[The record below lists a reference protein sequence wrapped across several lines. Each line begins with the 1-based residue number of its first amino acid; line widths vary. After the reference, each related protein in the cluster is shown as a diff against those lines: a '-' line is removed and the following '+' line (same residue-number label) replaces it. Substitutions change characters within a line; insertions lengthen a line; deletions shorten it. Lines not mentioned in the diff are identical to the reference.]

1 MVEDTTIELLW
12 VLRNWVDATE
22 LETLGAEADTTDCEP
37 ALLDDTEA
45 EFVR

>member
-1 MVEDTTIELLW
+1 MLRDW
-12 VLRNWVDATE
+12 VNATE
-22 LETLGAEADTTDCEP
+22 LARPEAETLEAEADTTDCEP

>member
-12 VLRNWVDATE
+12 ALRNWVDATE